1 MHESVF
7 YPGIDP
13 QTYTASCHCK
23 TIRYHV
29 TIPSL
34 ATAEATRCNC
44 SFCSSTGLLVI
55 MAWRDDITIE
65 SAASQLTTYEFG
77 KKQIIHKFC
86 PTCSANMFVD
96 HLRPTEVP
104 GLGDISGYVGVNVG
118 SLDLLESAANV
129 LRFEPS
135 TTSTLIKSR
144 QDSSMAEACE
154 RSTRG

>member
-7 YPGIDP
+7 YPGIEP

-65 SAASQLTTYEFG
+65 SGASQLKTYEFG
-77 KKQIIHKFC
+77 KKQIVHKFC
-86 PTCSANMFVD
+86 PTCSTNLFVD
-96 HLRPTEVP
+96 HLRQTDVP
-104 GLGDISGYVGVNVG
+104 GLGDISGYVGANVRPQN
-118 SLDLLESAANV
+118 LLESTADV
-129 LRFEPS
+129 LRFERS
-135 TTSTLIKSR
+135 TISILMKSR
-144 QDSSMAEACE
+144 QDSSMAKACR
-154 RSTRG
+154 RSTGG